1 MMSDPAAPAR
11 ERFLA
16 CLALTTWG
24 EPAGY
29 ETLIR
34 AAGSPAA
41 TPWYEV
47 LVNRKFA
54 VDSTFAQLAIA
65 VGDSADLA
73 EEKRTAG
80 QREAAF
86 RALVR
91 IADTEYFEDQ
101 LGDLMPE
108 AMVALVL
115 PDLAETVERGVNFLV
130 PQAHTHP
137 APHAHP
143 HAHPHPDSDSDRKPP
158 AFDLATQL
166 VDLAGA
172 AALVDGPL
180 AAKLAMT
187 VLEAEASPRA
197 LVHAVTV
204 LHRSKAP
211 DVRQLGEYMMSVGD
225 DRVRNL
231 VTDALRSS

>member
-29 ETLIR
+29 EALIR

-65 VGDSADLA
+65 VGDSAEPA

-108 AMVALVL
+108 TMVALVL
-115 PDLAETVERGVNFLV
+115 PDLAETVERGVNSLV
-130 PQAHTHP
+130 LQAD
-137 APHAHP
+137 PHGRP
-143 HAHPHPDSDSDRKPP
+143 HGHPHPHPDRKPP

-180 AAKLAMT
+180 AAKLAMA

-197 LVHAVTV
+197 LVHAVTL

-231 VTDALRSS
+231 ATDALRSS